1 MPCWTP
7 RFFVISSNLK
17 TTNTR
22 SVVFLAAVPHPV
34 YLSPLDPLLGSAKG
48 ARKGP
53 LALWHK
59 VNADGLFRPSSSW
72 RGQRSG
78 VEPCFCDAGPG
89 SKAKPSAPRHMDW
102 SPETSL
108 GGRRGDGL
116 RIDREAQAEIPIPL
130 FAPVKSAVQ
139 TSQSSFNPN
148 PTWFQRRSQLRG
160 GWGRRP
166 QIRGWR
172 AGGSLAVASSTP
184 ASPLLS
190 PAEIRELNHA
200 AFVSLSYPT
209 DRQVLRNPHIGRPG
223 FLVSMTLHPRTAL
236 RRGRHAGLLL
246 TPNCQRWS
254 ARSRHT

>member
-1 MPCWTP
+1 LPCWTP

-22 SVVFLAAVPHPV
+22 SVVFLPAVPHPA

-59 VNADGLFRPSSSW
+59 VNADGLFRPSGSW

-78 VEPCFCDAGPG
+78 VGPCFCDAGPG
-89 SKAKPSAPRHMDW
+89 SKAKPSARRHMDW

-139 TSQSSFNPN
+139 ASQSSFNPN

-166 QIRGWR
+166 KGDTPDPRLARWEL
-172 AGGSLAVASSTP
+172 AGCSQLDHSQP
-184 ASPLLS
+184 ALVTG
-190 PAEIRELNHA
+190 E
-200 AFVSLSYPT
+200 
-209 DRQVLRNPHIGRPG
+209 DPG
-223 FLVSMTLHPRTAL
+223 VEPCRLCQPFLPD
-236 RRGRHAGLLL
+236 
-246 TPNCQRWS
+246 
-254 ARSRHT
+254 